1 MRTASRWTHTLLL
14 AAAMAAPAAASDA
27 AAPCV
32 AGRLAPPGGLSRIAL
47 EAVGFPRA
55 LRDVPRLA
63 TEMWNAGHCNAGRFP
78 RFTLDGDGDRRL
90 RVRWI
95 DGVSPEPGVCGR
107 FARDEIELY
116 AATLTPV
123 QRKPLRCGDRQRIT
137 ETLAH
142 ELGHALGLLDVR
154 GPACAGRIMDQLRRR
169 ADGTLAPRA
178 VHAEECAVADRRF
191 HTLAERSAPRLPETW
206 SGEMTTVSR
215 LEDRTDPLPAGGPG
229 LPRPPEG

>member
-1 MRTASRWTHTLLL
+1 MRNASRWSRALLL
-14 AAAMAAPAAASDA
+14 AAAVAAPAAASDA
-27 AAPCV
+27 APCV
-32 AGRLAPPGGLSRIAL
+32 VGRLAPPGGLSRIAL
-47 EAVGFPRA
+47 EPIGFPPS
-55 LRDVPRLA
+55 LRDVPRIA
-63 TEMWNAGHCNAGRFP
+63 AEMWNDGDCNAGRFP

-107 FARDEIELY
+107 FAGDEIELY
-116 AATLTPV
+116 AAALTPLRRQPV
-123 QRKPLRCGDRQRIT
+123 RCGDLQRVA

-154 GPACAGRIMDQLRRR
+154 GPACAGRIMDQLRLR

-191 HTLAERSAPRLPETW
+191 LTLAERSAPRLPEPW
-206 SGEMTTVSR
+206 SGELTSVSR
-215 LEDRTDPLPAGGPG
+215 LQDRADPLPAGGPG

>member
-1 MRTASRWTHTLLL
+1 MRTVTRWTHALLL
-14 AAAMAAPAAASDA
+14 AAALAAPAAADDA
-27 AAPCV
+27 DAPCV

-63 TEMWNAGHCNAGRFP
+63 AEMWNAGPCNAGRFP
-78 RFTLDGDGDRRL
+78 RFTFDGDGDRLL

-95 DGVSPEPGVCGR
+95 DGVSPTPGVCGR

-116 AATLTPV
+116 AATLTPL
-123 QRKPLRCGDRQRIT
+123 RSEPLRCGDRLRIA

-154 GPACAGRIMDQLRRR
+154 GPACAGRIMDQLRLR

-191 HTLAERSAPRLPETW
+191 HTLAERSAPSRPQTW
-206 SGEMTTVSR
+206 SGELTSISR
-215 LEDRTDPLPAGGPG
+215 LESRTDRLPSGGPL
-229 LPRPPEG
+229 LPRPPAE